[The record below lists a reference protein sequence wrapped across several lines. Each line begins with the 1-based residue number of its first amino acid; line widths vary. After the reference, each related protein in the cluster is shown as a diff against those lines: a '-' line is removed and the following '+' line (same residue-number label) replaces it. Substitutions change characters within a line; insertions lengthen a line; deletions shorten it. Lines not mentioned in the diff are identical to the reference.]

1 MEVLESWW
9 FLIYNQWEII
19 YNEAKVIQM
28 HLNGQGVQ
36 EFEAFPTLI
45 HVP

>member
-1 MEVLESWW
+1 MV
-9 FLIYNQWEII
+9 IPNIQPVGDII